1 MNHIRYYREQ
11 YKMSQ
16 RQLAMYA
23 KISNVE
29 LNHIENERRTP
40 NVFIAIRIAKVL
52 KIPVEGL
59 FIE

>member
-1 MNHIRYYREQ
+1 
-11 YKMSQ
+11 MSQ